1 MPRRPLKCF
10 TKTANDGHTY
20 TTCLEGQGKKK
31 KAEAPQSKKK
41 KPKFNVKGA
50 LPPYV
55 APKTKR
61 KIKFNVTNLV
71 PKKKRPKFKVKKILP
86 TELMGQFGLT
96 NKEANAMS
104 PEELF
109 GKLPQELRALILSPK
124 TTGVKVARGISDE
137 HYNKLNTLVE
147 SIRDDEGFSSYLYGW
162 SFYEGGNFGESSS
175 KFWAKK
181 SEQVRNGSNLKELFV
196 KLMEERPLLWRAV
209 VLASKGKTDDISGI
223 IDKDGAL
230 DEEGFYN
237 DDWQEYYPTDT
248 YRLIYED
255 DDYYMSNRT
264 RSTTNTKVKEWKEG
278 MKKEEKSA
286 KELFKTLRKEWR

>member
-1 MPRRPLKCF
+1 MTDIHILHVWKA
-10 TKTANDGHTY
+10 K
-20 TTCLEGQGKKK
+20 EKKK
-31 KAEAPQSKKK
+31 KAEAPQAKQTQSKKK
-41 KPKFNVKGA
+41 KPKFKVKGV

-61 KIKFNVTNLV
+61 KIKFNVINLI
-71 PKKKRPKFKVKKILP
+71 PKNKRPKFKVKKILP

-109 GKLPQELRALILSPK
+109 GQLPQELRALILSPK

-137 HYNKLNTLVE
+137 HYNKLDTIVE
-147 SIRDDEGFSSYLYGW
+147 SLRNDEGFSNNLYAW
-162 SFYEGGNFGESSS
+162 SFYEDGNFGESASE
-175 KFWAKK
+175 FWAKK
-181 SEQVRNGSNLKELFV
+181 AQQISNGSNLRQLFV

-209 VLASKGKTDDISGI
+209 VLASKGKTDEISGI
-223 IDKDGAL
+223 INKDGDLNEA
-230 DEEGFYN
+230 GFYN
-237 DDWQEYYPTDT
+237 DDWTEYYPEQA

-255 DDYYMSNRT
+255 DEYNMSNKT
-264 RSTTNTKVKEWKEG
+264 RSTTNTRVKEWKEG

>member
-20 TTCLEGQGKKK
+20 TTCLEGQAKQTQSK
-31 KAEAPQSKKK
+31 APQSKKK

-61 KIKFNVTNLV
+61 KIKFNVINLV

-109 GKLPQELRALILSPK
+109 GQLPQELRALILSPK
-124 TTGVKVARGISDE
+124 TTGIKVARGISDE
-137 HYNKLNTLVE
+137 HYNKLNTIVE
-147 SIRDDEGFSSYLYGW
+147 SILDDEGFSSYLYGW
-162 SFYEGGNFGESSS
+162 SFYSDGNFGERSSE
-175 KFWAKK
+175 FWAKK
-181 SEQVRNGSNLKELFV
+181 SEQVRNGSNLRELFV

-209 VLASKGKTDDISGI
+209 VLASKGKNSEISGI

-230 DEEGFYN
+230 DEQGFINY
-237 DDWQEYYPTDT
+237 DWEEYYPEQA

-255 DDYYMSNRT
+255 GEYNMSNRT